1 VKHGLAR
8 VVLVT
13 ALVAGCQQRSAEQ
26 APEGSSDTPE
36 VRATIVEVELGHG
49 VNSAHQIEQ
58 PVYEFSPSD
67 TVWASVKTESAPAGT
82 TVEVRWVYTEGG
94 QEQVVAEDSETAV
107 TGTGY
112 TYFFAANVNPWPV
125 GTYEFRVGID
135 GGPEET
141 RKFNMREPS
150 LPGPARRQA

>member
-1 VKHGLAR
+1 MAGL
-8 VVLVT
+8 VLVT
-13 ALVAGCQQRSAEQ
+13 ALVAGCQQKSAKQ
-26 APEGSSDTPE
+26 APEESPGTPE
-36 VRATIVEVELGHG
+36 LRATIVEVELGHG

-58 PVYEFSPSD
+58 PVYEFSPTD
-67 TVWASVKTESAPAGT
+67 TVWASVKTENAPAGT

-112 TYFFAANVNPWPV
+112 TYFFAANVNPWPA
-125 GTYEFRVGID
+125 GTYEFRVGIG

-141 RKFNMREPS
+141 RKFSMREPS
-150 LPGPARRQA
+150 PPGPGRREA